1 MTHLTKITLLSLL
14 LFRPLFGDII
24 GGEVSLG
31 YYNHAPSGNALYTTP
46 LTGTASSADLED
58 TLGWSDAQDVFLK
71 AYFEHP
77 LPFIPNVKLG
87 FTKLSH
93 DGTGAASLFSWGDI
107 VNFSGE
113 INSQLDLRMTDVTL
127 YYELLDNW
135 IELDAGLTGR
145 YLSGDIQV
153 DTVLESENVSFSSWI
168 PMLYAKARFNV
179 PSTDFSLQFEANG
192 ISYQGATFY
201 DYELSARY
209 TLAVGLGLEA
219 GYKAFHV
226 DSDDLSSGLESNMD
240 FTGAY
245 AAVVWDF

>member
-31 YYNHAPSGNALYTTP
+31 YYNHTPSGNALYTTP